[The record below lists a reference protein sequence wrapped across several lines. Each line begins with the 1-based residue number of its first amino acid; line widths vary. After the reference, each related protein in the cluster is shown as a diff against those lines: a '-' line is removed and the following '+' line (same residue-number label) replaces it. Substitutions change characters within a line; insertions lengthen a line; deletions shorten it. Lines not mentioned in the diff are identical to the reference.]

1 MVAPWAHIVAALA
14 IMVAALALIVAP
26 RAPMVASMSRM
37 DVSMGDMGA
46 SMAFLDASMA
56 RPWPAIAR
64 LGRSWGA
71 SGRPR
76 SRMGRTVGVLYAA
89 LGRAGPHQVANVTQ
103 LFPLEIA
110 IWRSLIPKSDLRLYR
125 DLRDSATAFFEILN
139 FLIFLRFS

>member
-64 LGRSWGA
+64 LGRTWGA

-89 LGRAGPHQVANVTQ
+89 LGRAGPHQVANIAQ

-110 IWRSLIPKSDLRLYR
+110 VWRSLIPKSAARKQK
-125 DLRDSATAFFEILN
+125 T
-139 FLIFLRFS
+139 

>member
-14 IMVAALALIVAP
+14 IMVAALAIMVAP

-46 SMAFLDASMA
+46 SMARIDASMA

-64 LGRSWGA
+64 LRRSWGA

-76 SRMGRTVGVLYAA
+76 SRMGRTVGVPYAA
-89 LGRAGPHQVANVTQ
+89 PSRQRNAAFPFRNRSLAQFDSQKCRAETKDLVSGAQKFKGRAQN
-103 LFPLEIA
+103 L
-110 IWRSLIPKSDLRLYR
+110 LR
-125 DLRDSATAFFEILN
+125 N
-139 FLIFLRFS
+139 F